1 MISEAILNSLVIVPS
16 LNIRS
21 AARVIQS
28 AEIKILL
35 VCDGNRKLLG
45 TVTDGDIRRAV
56 SNGDDL
62 DGPVDSI
69 MNKSPKVAQPGE
81 SEEILRPRMRASVI
95 RHMPRVD
102 RDGHLVGLVLLG
114 LLEDVRQR
122 DSAVVLMAGGRGSRL
137 MPLTANRPKPL
148 LEIGKKP
155 VIERQIEQLI
165 NHGFQH
171 FYISVNYLGHMI
183 EEHFGDGSRLNV
195 KIEYIRETEPLGTA
209 GSLFLLP
216 PQKHPI
222 IVMNGDIITKAD
234 FGRMLDYFTEEA
246 VAATMAVREHH
257 YTVPYGCVSMDQ
269 GRIASLDEKPT
280 FRHLINAGVY
290 VIAPHALEHLPRG
303 QFFDMPQL
311 FESLINKGQPT
322 NSFLVSEEWID
333 IGHKDDLVWAQTVF
347 GGDDKLD

>member
-1 MISEAILNSLVIVPS
+1 VISEAILNSLVVAPS

-21 AARVIQS
+21 AARAIQS

-35 VCDGNRKLLG
+35 VCDGKRKLLG

-62 DGPVDSI
+62 NGPVGSI
-69 MNKSPKVAQPGE
+69 MSRSSKVAQADE

-102 RDGHLVGLVLLG
+102 RDGRLIGLVLLG
-114 LLEDVRQR
+114 PLDNVRQR
-122 DSAVVLMAGGRGSRL
+122 NSAVALMAGGRGSRL

-148 LEIGKKP
+148 LEVGKKP

-165 NHGFQH
+165 NHGFHH
-171 FYISVNYLGHMI
+171 FYISVNYLAHMI
-183 EEHFGDGSRLNV
+183 EEYFGDGSRLNI

-216 PQKHPI
+216 PQEHPI
-222 IVMNGDIITKAD
+222 IVMNGDIMTKAD
-234 FGRMLDYFTEEA
+234 FGRMLDFFTEDG

-257 YTVPYGCVSMDQ
+257 YTVPYGCVSMDK

-280 FRHLINAGVY
+280 FRHLINAGIY
-290 VIAPHALEHLPRG
+290 VIAPHVLEFLPRG

-311 FESLINKGQPT
+311 FETLISKGQPT

-333 IGHKDDLVWAQTVF
+333 IGHKDDLVWAQKILA
-347 GGDDKLD
+347 GDDKLD

>member
-1 MISEAILNSLVIVPS
+1 MISEAMLSSLVIAPS

-21 AARVIQS
+21 AARAIQS

-35 VCDGNRKLLG
+35 VCGDNRKLLG
-45 TVTDGDIRRAV
+45 TLTDGDIRRAV

-62 DGPVDSI
+62 DGPVESI
-69 MNKSPKVAQPGE
+69 MNKTPKVAQPDE
-81 SEEILRPRMRASVI
+81 SEEILRPRMRASII

-102 RDGHLVGLVLLG
+102 RNGHLIGLVLLG
-114 LLEDVRQR
+114 HMDDVRQR

-137 MPLTANRPKPL
+137 MPLTANKPKPL
-148 LEIGKKP
+148 LEVGKKP

-165 NHGFQH
+165 NHGFH
-171 FYISVNYLGHMI
+171 RFYISVNYLGHMI
-183 EEHFGDGSRLNV
+183 EEHFGDGSRLNI
-195 KIEYIRETEPLGTA
+195 KIDYIRETEPLGTA

-222 IVMNGDIITKAD
+222 MVMNGDIITKAD
-234 FGRMLDYFTEEA
+234 FGRMLDYFTEDA

-257 YTVPYGCVSMDQ
+257 YTVPYGCVSMDK

-311 FESLINKGQPT
+311 FEALISKQQPT

-333 IGHKDDLVWAQTVF
+333 IGHKDDLMWAQKVF
-347 GGDDKLD
+347 AGDDKLD

>member
-1 MISEAILNSLVIVPS
+1 MINDATLNSLVIAPS
-16 LNIRS
+16 LTIRS

-28 AEIKILL
+28 ADIKILL
-35 VCDGNRKLLG
+35 VCDGERKLLG
-45 TVTDGDIRRAV
+45 TITDGDIRRAV

-69 MNKSPKVAQPGE
+69 MNKSPKVARRDE

-102 RDGHLVGLVLLG
+102 QDGHLIGLVLLAR
-114 LLEDVRQR
+114 LDDVRQR
-122 DSAVVLMAGGRGSRL
+122 ESAVVLMAGGRGSRL

-148 LEIGKKP
+148 LEVGKKP

-165 NHGFQH
+165 SHGFH
-171 FYISVNYLGHMI
+171 NFYISVNYLGHMI
-183 EEHFGDGSRLNV
+183 EEHFGDGSRLNI

-216 PQKHPI
+216 PQEHPV
-222 IVMNGDIITKAD
+222 IVMNGDIMTKAD
-234 FGRMLDYFTEEA
+234 FGRMLDFFTEEG

-257 YTVPYGCVSMDQ
+257 YTVPYGCVSMDN
-269 GRIASLDEKPT
+269 GRITSLDEKPT

-290 VIAPHALEHLPRG
+290 VIAPHALELLPRG
-303 QFFDMPQL
+303 EFFDMPQL
-311 FESLINKGQPT
+311 FESLIGRGHPT

-333 IGHKDDLVWAQTVF
+333 IGHKDDLVWAQKVF
-347 GGDDKLD
+347 AGDDKLD